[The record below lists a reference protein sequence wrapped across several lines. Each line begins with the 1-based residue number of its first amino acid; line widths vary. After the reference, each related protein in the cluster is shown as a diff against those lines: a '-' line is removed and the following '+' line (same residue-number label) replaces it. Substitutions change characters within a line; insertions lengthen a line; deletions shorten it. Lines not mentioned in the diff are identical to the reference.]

1 MKSFSFHCNGG
12 AAAVA
17 LGAIVVAGIL
27 AGIYLV
33 KMPVDSIERISIH
46 AIDAAKEHATT
57 EKLDA

>member
-17 LGAIVVAGIL
+17 LGAIVVVGIL
-27 AGIYLV
+27 GAIYLV
-33 KMPVDSIERISIH
+33 KMPVDSIERVSIQ

-57 EKLDA
+57 EKVEA